1 MSIEKQ
7 IKKIRSM
14 VSVSTYKRPRLF
26 VILTMVCINLIILV
40 IAAVFA
46 MMIDPEI
53 NHFLPA
59 FGHSIKWLIT
69 PNAILEIE
77 HTETL
82 VLATLVFVIGLIL
95 FSGTIIALT
104 TNAIKEYFQKKETN
118 SGKIYLEDHIVI
130 LNYNSKVPELVSDLL
145 YIGNKDL
152 NILILS
158 ENDKSF
164 IEKQLLNE
172 LKKDKKMMNNLSNVR
187 LLVKQGSPLLKTDL
201 DDISIEH
208 AQSILIMNKDDQSP
222 SHDAHSDM
230 NVIKTVLGLSD
241 FTMQHRQTIV
251 CEVKHLQSKQKIL
264 SLKDLVHGLKEH
276 EVIPVC
282 FDRRLGQM
290 MAQTILDNKMDDLYL
305 SLFSF
310 QGSEVY
316 LLENHQF
323 DDVMMNHS
331 HAIPLEQN
339 NNDLYV
345 LAEEYQD
352 AYERAVHKFDVKPLK
367 SKPWIEK
374 DPNAVYIIGSNNKLQ
389 FIMDS
394 FDQYENLYQKKY
406 PLTLIL
412 EHQIDEMIRTLND
425 NQLESTILL
434 LSDEYASSDAIDANV
449 ISTLIDIQRQLK
461 NNHVHILVELLEPKN
476 ERLIQDFKIE
486 KTIISNKIISL
497 LLSKLAMFPKT
508 ADFYEQ
514 LLTIS
519 PSAKGK
525 DDYALTIKSAKE
537 SFDEL
542 FPLTFSSKKQLIFS
556 AYLARKKEAVL
567 IGFFRDDQMHIFSK
581 NLHEEEHIIVL
592 ESDLLIWM
600 KR

>member
-7 IKKIRSM
+7 IKKTRSM

-26 VILTMVCINLIILV
+26 VILTMVCINVIILV
-40 IAAVFA
+40 IAAVIA

-201 DDISIEH
+201 DDISIEN
-208 AQSILIMNKDDQSP
+208 AQSILIMNKDDQLP
-222 SHDAHSDM
+222 SDDAHSDM

-241 FTMQHRQTIV
+241 FSMQHRQTIV
-251 CEVKHLQSKQKIL
+251 CEVKHLHSKQKIL

-406 PLTLIL
+406 PMTLIL
-412 EHQIDEMIRTLND
+412 DHQIDEMIRTLND